1 VAAILMAG
9 CGGQERQD
17 ENEPEGTFEVE
28 VVNAS
33 FPQDQKL
40 AKRSD
45 LVIEVRNTGDRP
57 VPNIGVTVDG
67 FDERKDD
74 PDLADPSRPVFVI
87 NGVPKEIGGFPESQ
101 EAAPRGCETAYVNTW
116 ACGRLK
122 PGDTRTFRWSVT
134 AVEAGPDR
142 IRYEVNAGLDGKA
155 KARDSGG
162 GRPTGVFVGTISDE
176 PPETRVADDGRTVI
190 RGTR

>member
-1 VAAILMAG
+1 VAVVAAILMAG

-17 ENEPEGTFEVE
+17 ENEPKGTFEVE
-28 VVNAS
+28 VVDAT

-45 LVIEVRNTGDRP
+45 LVIEVRNTGDRA

-67 FDERKDD
+67 FDERRDD

-101 EAAPRGCETAYVNTW
+101 EAAPAGCETAY
-116 ACGRLK
+116 
-122 PGDTRTFRWSVT
+122 
-134 AVEAGPDR
+134 
-142 IRYEVNAGLDGKA
+142 GKA
-155 KARDSGG
+155 KARESGG
-162 GRPTGVFVGTISDE
+162 GRPSGVFVGTISDE
-176 PPETRVADDGRTVI
+176 PPETRVADDGKTVI